1 MLIAGINSRVQL
13 FKWTQA
19 EDGSRELT
27 NECSHVGHVLALYL
41 VTRGDF
47 VVVGEGLAALA
58 LALSLAAHAHE
69 HLRWA
74 QHYGFGHMSIATES
88 YQTC

>member
-47 VVVGEGLAALA
+47 VVVGE
-58 LALSLAAHAHE
+58 SP
-69 HLRWA
+69 
-74 QHYGFGHMSIATES
+74 
-88 YQTC
+88 C